1 MYKLIDA
8 FKTKKIVPYDDILK
22 NKISENQFT
31 VAFYAV
37 LNGTADDIYNDPRL
51 FFDLTHVTK
60 NLRGIYEDV
69 LSRMAHGGSRPLL
82 VIDTTFGGGKTHTLV
97 ALYHLF
103 SNSDIAKNNPDLTRI
118 LASLDLPTIP
128 DISLVAIDC
137 HDMSSVRKPG
147 GVRTIWGEIGRQL
160 DQYELIKTYDQ
171 EMRRPDADTLAK
183 LIRST
188 NKPVLIMLDEL
199 VNYLKDAK
207 AESVGTQNL
216 AEVTVSFFHTLTDVI
231 VNSKNA
237 MLIITLP
244 GSESAY
250 KEEYELLE
258 QYKTKIREIS
268 VREGS
273 FTVPMERSEIYDVI
287 RRRLFRIVDPHY
299 ATDVAEQLQKFYAE
313 NQESFPADAMS
324 LEYRTKTAKSYPF
337 HPALVD
343 LLYERVATIADF
355 QKTRAVLRLLSHV
368 LKNVYQNI
376 DSLESDLIITP
387 GIVDLNDMS
396 IFQELTNKIAKGEF
410 QPVINSDIVNDED
423 TAKCQKIDNK
433 SSYGANTRISTA
445 IYLYSLIGSNN
456 EASRGCS
463 QNELVLATSVEG
475 ITYPKDILVDVIN
488 LENSLWYVYNKTGK
502 LYFSVEVNLNKVIA
516 DETQNV
522 DQTQY
527 DPEIKGRLRKLLSS
541 DFFDVHVWDDD
552 VRNPYKPTLV
562 VPNFHAVVGTET
574 SIPSQVK
581 TIIEKEGTSFRSKKN
596 LMFAL
601 VAREDRTSR
610 MIEASR
616 RFIAIKELK
625 GAKKNQK
632 NIATYRQKIDEL
644 LKEADS
650 TLNGTLERCYS
661 LIYYPKGTEI
671 KCITVADGYEGAKN
685 LPDKVCK
692 ALIKGGKIVATI
704 NPEYI
709 VDRIFGERTEM
720 TVQDL
725 VTTFE
730 EAPIHFLPRNKD
742 VVYDAIKRGVLE
754 NQFALYSGGIGDI
767 IRIDQENLR
776 SVGERFYFG
785 RVPDGGVR
793 DGHYLFPKERAK
805 LIEGQLNE
813 IAKQYHPSNGSSDV
827 VADFG
832 KKKGLQ
838 TYISTSITEK
848 NLVNPEEVA
857 EYKNW
862 NLREFDISFTNT
874 RLFNQIKSTFSMMLL
889 GQSGVLF
896 TISLHSSQMDLK
908 IRDSEIKDINA
919 TIDVLSKLAGQFGEG
934 MSVSISMKFTKPAK
948 IDQDLTESIN
958 EFSTIKSELT
968 FNARVEK

>member
-1 MYKLIDA
+1 M
-8 FKTKKIVPYDDILK
+8 
-22 NKISENQFT
+22 
-31 VAFYAV
+31 
-37 LNGTADDIYNDPRL
+37 
-51 FFDLTHVTK
+51 
-60 NLRGIYEDV
+60 
-69 LSRMAHGGSRPLL
+69 
-82 VIDTTFGGGKTHTLV
+82 
-97 ALYHLF
+97 
-103 SNSDIAKNNPDLTRI
+103 
-118 LASLDLPTIP
+118 DLPSIP

-137 HDMSSVRKPG
+137 HNISSVKMPG
-147 GVRTIWGEIGRQL
+147 KARTVWGEIGEDSTSMIWLKLMIR
-160 DQYELIKTYDQ
+160 KCAA
-171 EMRRPDADTLAK
+171 PDADTLAK
-183 LIRST
+183 LINST

-207 AESVGTQNL
+207 AEAVGKQNL

-250 KEEYELLE
+250 KEESELLE
-258 QYKTKIREIS
+258 QYKTKIKEIS
-268 VREGS
+268 GREGS

-287 RRRLFRIVDPHY
+287 RKRLFRTVDHQY
-299 ATDVAEQLQKFYAE
+299 AMDVAEHLQKFYAE
-313 NQESFPADAMS
+313 HQESFPAEVMS

-343 LLYERVATIADF
+343 LLYERVATIAEF
-355 QKTRAVLRLLSHV
+355 QKTRGVLRLLSHV
-368 LKNVYQNI
+368 LKNIYHNI
-376 DSLESDLIITP
+376 ETLDSDPIITP
-387 GIVDLNDMS
+387 GVIDLNDMN

-433 SSYGANTRISTA
+433 SAYGSNVRISTA
-445 IYLYSLIGSNN
+445 IYLYSLIGSTN
-456 EASRGCS
+456 EASKGCS

-475 ITYPKDILVDVIN
+475 ITYPKDVLVDVIN
-488 LENSLWYVYNKTGK
+488 LENSLWYIYNKTGK

-527 DPEIKGRLRKLLSS
+527 DPEIKGRLRKMLSS

-552 VRNPYKPTLV
+552 VRSPHKPTLV
-562 VPNFHAVVGTET
+562 VPNFHTVIGTET

-596 LMFAL
+596 LMYVL
-601 VAREDRTSR
+601 VAREDRTAR
-610 MIEASR
+610 MVEASR

-625 GAKKNQK
+625 GARKNRQD
-632 NIATYRQKIDEL
+632 IGVYSQKIDEL

-692 ALIKGGKIVATI
+692 ALTKGGKIVATI

-709 VDRIFGERTEM
+709 VDRIFGERTEL

-730 EAPIHFLPRNKD
+730 EAPIHFLPKNKD
-742 VVYDAIKRGVLE
+742 VVYDAIKRGVQE

-767 IRIDQENLR
+767 IAIDQENFS

-785 RVPDGGVR
+785 RAPSSGVR
-793 DGHYLFPKERAK
+793 DGYYLLPKARAK

-813 IAKQYHPSNGSSDV
+813 IAEQTGRSTGSSDTV
-827 VADFG
+827 GSYAG
-832 KKKGLQ
+832 KKGKQ
-838 TYISTSITEK
+838 ITISPAVTEE
-848 NLVNPEEVA
+848 NLVGPEQIA
-857 EYKNW
+857 EYQGW
-862 NLREFDISFTNT
+862 NLRELNVGFTNA
-874 RLFNQIKSTFSMMLL
+874 RLFNQVKSTFSMMLL

-896 TISLHSSQMDLK
+896 NLSVHSAQMDLK
-908 IRDSEIKDINA
+908 IHDSEIKDINA
-919 TIDVLSKLAGQFGEG
+919 TIDLLSKLAAQFNEDL
-934 MSVSISMKFTKPAK
+934 SVSIAMKFQKPAK
-948 IDQDLTESIN
+948 VDQDLTDTIG
-958 EFSTIKSELT
+958 EFSAIKNRT
-968 FNARVEK
+968 FLQCSCGEITAWKSRIT